1 MSRISDIKRQLETA
15 SEAIEALDA
24 DLAAGR
30 LGVEEHGR
38 QRAERERE
46 AGRLFVSLRRGQRET
61 GGHRAGQQPAP
72 AGPRPAWVRSPLA
85 LGAAS
90 VLLVVVG
97 VGAGVGVGRWF
108 TGAQEAAAP
117 APAPS
122 PAPAGDPSALMTEIE
137 LQALRQAAARED
149 APIQSLLQLAHV
161 ALDRGRLDEGRRPEE
176 TRPPYRNSRHSS
188 GMDEARLI
196 YERVLAREP
205 RNVEAITH
213 LGGVLFEEGRVDEA
227 LAKVEAALRV
237 DPRYVHAHWDRT
249 QYLFHGKRDFPAAVT
264 AAQAFLAVVPQGP
277 DADSVRKLMAEAQR
291 QGAPGAPLIPKA
303 R

>member
-1 MSRISDIKRQLETA
+1 MSRIRDIKRQLEMA

-24 DLAAGR
+24 ELAAGR

-38 QRAERERE
+38 QRAERERD
-46 AGRLFVSLRRGQRET
+46 AGRLFVSLRRAQRET
-61 GGHRAGQQPAP
+61 VGHRAGQQPAP
-72 AGPRPAWVRSPLA
+72 AGPRPAWFRSPLA
-85 LGAAS
+85 MGAAS
-90 VLLVVVG
+90 LLLVVVG
-97 VGAGVGVGRWF
+97 VGVGVGVGRWF

-122 PAPAGDPSALMTEIE
+122 PVPAGDPSALTTEIE
-137 LQALRQAAARED
+137 LRALRQVAARED

-161 ALDRGRLDEGRRPEE
+161 ALDKGRLDE
-176 TRPPYRNSRHSS
+176 
-188 GMDEARLI
+188 ARLV
-196 YERVLAREP
+196 YDRVLAREP

-213 LGGVLFEEGRVDEA
+213 LGGVLFQEGRVDEA

-249 QYLFHGKRDFPAAVT
+249 QYLFYGKRDFPAAVK
-264 AAQAFLAVVPQGP
+264 AAQAFLAVVPPGA
-277 DADSVRKLMAEAQR
+277 DADTVRKLMAEAQQQAATR
-291 QGAPGAPLIPKA
+291 APLIPKA

>member
-1 MSRISDIKRQLETA
+1 MSRIRDIKRQLEAA

-24 DLAAGR
+24 ELAAGR
-30 LGVEEHGR
+30 LGIEEHR
-38 QRAERERE
+38 RRRAERERE

-61 GGHRAGQQPAP
+61 GRPLAEQQPVP
-72 AGPRPAWVRSPLA
+72 AEPRPAWFRSPLVV
-85 LGAAS
+85 GAAS

-97 VGAGVGVGRWF
+97 VGAGVGVARWF
-108 TGAQEAAAP
+108 PGAQQASAP

-122 PAPAGDPSALMTEIE
+122 PAPVGDPSALMTEIE
-137 LQALRQAAARED
+137 LRALRQVAARED

-161 ALDRGRLDEGRRPEE
+161 ALDRGRLDE
-176 TRPPYRNSRHSS
+176 
-188 GMDEARLI
+188 ARQV

-213 LGGVLFEEGRVDEA
+213 LGSVLFQEGRVDEA
-227 LAKVEAALRV
+227 LAKVEAALRI

-249 QYLFHGKRDFPAAVT
+249 QYLFYGKRDFPAAVT
-264 AAQAFLAVVPQGP
+264 AAQAFLAVVPEGP
-277 DADSVRKLMAEAQR
+277 DAESVRKLMAEAQQQR
-291 QGAPGAPLIPKA
+291 APGARLIPKG

>member
-1 MSRISDIKRQLETA
+1 MSRISDIKRQLEMA

-30 LGVEEHGR
+30 LGAEEHGR

-61 GGHRAGQQPAP
+61 GGHRAGPQPAP
-72 AGPRPAWVRSPLA
+72 AGPRPAWFRSPLA
-85 LGAAS
+85 MGAAS

-108 TGAQEAAAP
+108 TGAQDAAAP

-137 LQALRQAAARED
+137 LQALRQVAARED

-161 ALDRGRLDEGRRPEE
+161 ALDRGRLDE
-176 TRPPYRNSRHSS
+176 
-188 GMDEARLI
+188 ARLV
-196 YERVLAREP
+196 YDRVLAREP

-213 LGGVLFEEGRVDEA
+213 LGGVLFQEGRVDEA

-249 QYLFHGKRDFPAAVT
+249 QYLFYGKRDFPAAIT

-277 DADSVRKLMAEAQR
+277 DADNVRKLMAEAQQ
-291 QGAPGAPLIPKA
+291 QGATGAPLIPKA

>member
-1 MSRISDIKRQLETA
+1 MSRIKDIKRQLEIA

-24 DLAAGR
+24 ELAAGR
-30 LGVEEHGR
+30 LGIEEHGR

-61 GGHRAGQQPAP
+61 GGHREPPPPAP
-72 AGPRPAWVRSPLA
+72 AGPRPAWFRSPLA
-85 LGAAS
+85 MGAAS
-90 VLLVVVG
+90 VLLVFVG
-97 VGAGVGVGRWF
+97 IGAGVGVGRWF

-122 PAPAGDPSALMTEIE
+122 PAPAGDQSALMTEIE
-137 LQALRQAAARED
+137 LRALRQVAARED
-149 APIQSLLQLAHV
+149 APIESLLQLGHV
-161 ALDRGRLDEGRRPEE
+161 ALDKGRLDE
-176 TRPPYRNSRHSS
+176 
-188 GMDEARLI
+188 ARLV

-213 LGGVLFEEGRVDEA
+213 VGAVLFQEGRVDEA

-249 QYLFHGKRDFPAAVT
+249 QYLFYGKRDFPAAVT

-277 DADSVRKLMAEAQR
+277 DADNVRKLLAEAQQQR
-291 QGAPGAPLIPKA
+291 ATGAPLIPKA

>member
-1 MSRISDIKRQLETA
+1 MSRIRDIKRQLEMA
-15 SEAIEALDA
+15 SETIETLDA

-72 AGPRPAWVRSPLA
+72 AGPRPAGFRSPLA
-85 LGAAS
+85 MGAAA

-137 LQALRQAAARED
+137 LQALRQVAARED

-161 ALDRGRLDEGRRPEE
+161 ALDRGRLDE
-176 TRPPYRNSRHSS
+176 
-188 GMDEARLI
+188 ARLV
-196 YERVLAREP
+196 YDRVLAREP

-213 LGGVLFEEGRVDEA
+213 LGGVLFQEGRVDEA
-227 LAKVEAALRV
+227 LAKVEAALRL
-237 DPRYVHAHWDRT
+237 DPWYVHAHWDRT
-249 QYLFHGKRDFPAAVT
+249 QYLFYGKRDFPAAVT

-277 DADSVRKLMAEAQR
+277 DADSVRKLMAEAQQ
-291 QGAPGAPLIPKA
+291 QGAAGTVP

>member
-1 MSRISDIKRQLETA
+1 M
-15 SEAIEALDA
+15 
-24 DLAAGR
+24 
-30 LGVEEHGR
+30 
-38 QRAERERE
+38 
-46 AGRLFVSLRRGQRET
+46 
-61 GGHRAGQQPAP
+61 
-72 AGPRPAWVRSPLA
+72 
-85 LGAAS
+85 GAAA

-117 APAPS
+117 APALS

-137 LQALRQAAARED
+137 LRALRQVAARED

-161 ALDRGRLDEGRRPEE
+161 ALDKGRLDE
-176 TRPPYRNSRHSS
+176 
-188 GMDEARLI
+188 ARLV

-213 LGGVLFEEGRVDEA
+213 LGGVLFQEGRVDEA

-249 QYLFHGKRDFPAAVT
+249 QYLFYGKRDFPAAVT
-264 AAQAFLAVVPQGP
+264 AARAFLAVVPQGP
-277 DADSVRKLMAEAQR
+277 DADSVRKLMAEAQQQR
-291 QGAPGAPLIPKA
+291 ATGAPLIPKA

>member
-1 MSRISDIKRQLETA
+1 MSRIRDIKRQLEMA

-61 GGHRAGQQPAP
+61 GGHRAGQQPAQ
-72 AGPRPAWVRSPLA
+72 AGPRPAWFRSPLA
-85 LGAAS
+85 MGAAA

-137 LQALRQAAARED
+137 LQALRQVAARED

-161 ALDRGRLDEGRRPEE
+161 ALDRGRLDE
-176 TRPPYRNSRHSS
+176 
-188 GMDEARLI
+188 ARLV

-213 LGGVLFEEGRVDEA
+213 LGGVLFQEGRVDEA
-227 LAKVEAALRV
+227 LAKVEAALRL
-237 DPRYVHAHWDRT
+237 DPWYVHAHWDRT
-249 QYLFHGKRDFPAAVT
+249 QYLFYGKRDFPAAVT
-264 AAQAFLAVVPQGP
+264 AARAFLAVVPQGP
-277 DADSVRKLMAEAQR
+277 DADSVRKLMAEAQQ
-291 QGAPGAPLIPKA
+291 QGATGAPLIPKA

>member
-1 MSRISDIKRQLETA
+1 MSRIRDIKRQLEMA

-46 AGRLFVSLRRGQRET
+46 AGRLFVGLRRGQRET
-61 GGHRAGQQPAP
+61 GGHRAGQQPAQ
-72 AGPRPAWVRSPLA
+72 AGPRPAWFRSPLA
-85 LGAAS
+85 MGAAS

-117 APAPS
+117 APALS

-137 LQALRQAAARED
+137 LRALRQVAARED

-161 ALDRGRLDEGRRPEE
+161 ALDKGRLDE
-176 TRPPYRNSRHSS
+176 
-188 GMDEARLI
+188 ARLV

-213 LGGVLFEEGRVDEA
+213 LGGVLFQEGRVDEA

-249 QYLFHGKRDFPAAVT
+249 QYLFYGKRDFPAAVK

-277 DADSVRKLMAEAQR
+277 DADSVRKLMAEAQQQR
-291 QGAPGAPLIPKA
+291 ATGAPLIPKA

>member
-1 MSRISDIKRQLETA
+1 MSGIKDIKRQLEIA

-24 DLAAGR
+24 ELAAGR
-30 LGVEEHGR
+30 LGIEEHGR

-46 AGRLFVSLRRGQRET
+46 AGRLFVSLRRGQSET
-61 GGHRAGQQPAP
+61 GGYRAGQQPALP
-72 AGPRPAWVRSPLA
+72 GPRPAWFRSPLA
-85 LGAAS
+85 MGAAS
-90 VLLVVVG
+90 VLLVFIG
-97 VGAGVGVGRWF
+97 IGAGVGVGRWF

-122 PAPAGDPSALMTEIE
+122 PAPAGNPSALMTEIE
-137 LQALRQAAARED
+137 LRALRQVAARED
-149 APIQSLLQLAHV
+149 APTESLLQLAHV
-161 ALDRGRLDEGRRPEE
+161 VLDRGRLDEARPV
-176 TRPPYRNSRHSS
+176 
-188 GMDEARLI
+188 

-213 LGGVLFEEGRVDEA
+213 LGSVLFQEGRVDEA

-249 QYLFHGKRDFPAAVT
+249 QYLFYGKRDFPAAVT
-264 AAQAFLAVVPQGP
+264 AAQAFLAVVPEGP
-277 DADSVRKLMAEAQR
+277 DADNVRKLMAEAQQQR
-291 QGAPGAPLIPKA
+291 ATGAPLIPKA

>member
-1 MSRISDIKRQLETA
+1 MSRIRDIKRQLELA
-15 SEAIEALDA
+15 SEAIETLDA

-46 AGRLFVSLRRGQRET
+46 AGRLFVSLRRSQRET
-61 GGHRAGQQPAP
+61 GGHSAGQQPAP
-72 AGPRPAWVRSPLA
+72 AGPRPAWFRSPLA
-85 LGAAS
+85 VGAAS
-90 VLLVVVG
+90 VLLVFVG
-97 VGAGVGVGRWF
+97 IGAGLGVGRWF
-108 TGAQEAAAP
+108 TGAQEGAAP

-122 PAPAGDPSALMTEIE
+122 PAPAGDPSALMTDIE
-137 LQALRQAAARED
+137 LRALRQVAARED

-161 ALDRGRLDEGRRPEE
+161 ALDRGRLDE
-176 TRPPYRNSRHSS
+176 
-188 GMDEARLI
+188 ARLV

-213 LGGVLFEEGRVDEA
+213 LGGVLFQEGRVDEA

-249 QYLFHGKRDFPAAVT
+249 QYLFYGKRDFPAAVT
-264 AAQAFLAVVPQGP
+264 AARAFLAVVPEGP
-277 DADSVRKLMAEAQR
+277 DADSVRKLMAEAQQ
-291 QGAPGAPLIPKA
+291 QGATGTRLIPKA

>member
-1 MSRISDIKRQLETA
+1 MSRIREIKRQLEMA
-15 SEAIEALDA
+15 SEAVEALDA

-61 GGHRAGQQPAP
+61 GRHRAGQQPAP
-72 AGPRPAWVRSPLA
+72 AEPRPAWFRSPLA
-85 LGAAS
+85 IGAAS

-97 VGAGVGVGRWF
+97 IGVGVGVGRWF

-122 PAPAGDPSALMTEIE
+122 PAPADDPSALMTDIE
-137 LQALRQAAARED
+137 LRALRQLAARED
-149 APIQSLLQLAHV
+149 APIQSLLQLGHV
-161 ALDRGRLDEGRRPEE
+161 ALDKGRLDE
-176 TRPPYRNSRHSS
+176 
-188 GMDEARLI
+188 ARLL
-196 YERVLAREP
+196 YERVTAREP

-213 LGGVLFEEGRVDEA
+213 LGSVLSQEGRVDEA
-227 LAKVEAALRV
+227 LAKVEAALRI

-249 QYLFHGKRDFPAAVT
+249 QYLFYGKRDFPAAVK
-264 AAQAFLAVVPQGP
+264 AAQAFLAVVPDGP
-277 DADSVRKLMAEAQR
+277 DADNVRKLMAEAQQQKATR
-291 QGAPGAPLIPKA
+291 PPFIPKA

>member
-1 MSRISDIKRQLETA
+1 MSRIRDIKRQLEMA

-24 DLAAGR
+24 ELAAGR
-30 LGVEEHGR
+30 LGIEEHGR

-61 GGHRAGQQPAP
+61 GEHRAGQQPAP
-72 AGPRPAWVRSPLA
+72 AEQRPAWFRSPLA
-85 LGAAS
+85 MGAAS

-108 TGAQEAAAP
+108 PGAQEAAAP

-122 PAPAGDPSALMTEIE
+122 PAPAGDPSALMSEIE
-137 LQALRQAAARED
+137 LRALRQVAARED

-161 ALDRGRLDEGRRPEE
+161 ALDRGRLDE
-176 TRPPYRNSRHSS
+176 
-188 GMDEARLI
+188 ARLV

-213 LGGVLFEEGRVDEA
+213 LGGVLFQEGRVDEA

-249 QYLFHGKRDFPAAVT
+249 QYLFYGKRDFPAAVT
-264 AAQAFLAVVPQGP
+264 AARAFLAVVPEGP
-277 DADSVRKLMAEAQR
+277 DADSVRKLMAEAQQQR
-291 QGAPGAPLIPKA
+291 APGARLIPKA

>member
-1 MSRISDIKRQLETA
+1 MSRIKDIKRQLEMA

-30 LGVEEHGR
+30 LGVEEHGG

-46 AGRLFVSLRRGQRET
+46 VVRLFVSLRRSQRET
-61 GGHRAGQQPAP
+61 GGHSEVRQPAP
-72 AGPRPAWVRSPLA
+72 PGPRPAWFRSPLA
-85 LGAAS
+85 IGTAS

-97 VGAGVGVGRWF
+97 VGAGVGLGRWF
-108 TGAQEAAAP
+108 TGAREVAAP

-122 PAPAGDPSALMTEIE
+122 PAPAGDPAALMSDIE
-137 LQALRQAAARED
+137 LRALRQVAARED
-149 APIQSLLQLAHV
+149 APTPGLLQLAHA
-161 ALDRGRLDEGRRPEE
+161 ALDKGRLDE
-176 TRPPYRNSRHSS
+176 
-188 GMDEARLI
+188 ARQV

-213 LGGVLFEEGRVDEA
+213 IGGVLFQEGRVDEA
-227 LAKVEAALRV
+227 LAKVEAALRI

-249 QYLFHGKRDFPAAVT
+249 QYLFYGKRDFPAAVT
-264 AAQAFLAVVPQGP
+264 AARAFLAVVPEGP
-277 DADSVRKLMAEAQR
+277 DADSVRKLMAEAQQQR
-291 QGAPGAPLIPKA
+291 APGARLIPKG